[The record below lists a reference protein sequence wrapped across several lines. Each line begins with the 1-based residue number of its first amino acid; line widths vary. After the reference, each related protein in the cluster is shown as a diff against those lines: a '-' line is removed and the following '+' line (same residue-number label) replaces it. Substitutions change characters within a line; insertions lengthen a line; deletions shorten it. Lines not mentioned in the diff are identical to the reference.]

1 MGDQQHRL
9 VGLAH
14 DPVDPVADDAQRIDV
29 EAAVGLVEDGER
41 RDR

>member
-14 DPVDPVADDAQRIDV
+14 DPVDALADHPQRVDV
-29 EAAVGLVEDGER
+29 EAGIGLVEHRETS
-41 RDR
+41 DR